1 MKGEFIVGYT
11 VQGKEYW
18 AKKLKEK
25 SVIGDRCV
33 MFNKKSEFN
42 FKAITDM
49 DCYIIRKPRLY
60 DIFSR
65 YPEIA

>member
-1 MKGEFIVGYT
+1 
-11 VQGKEYW
+11 
-18 AKKLKEK
+18 
-25 SVIGDRCV
+25 

-49 DCYIIRKPRLY
+49 DCYILRKPRLY

-65 YPEIA
+65 YPEIAQKLKYTVLHKYRNNIRNPLTLRKEETE